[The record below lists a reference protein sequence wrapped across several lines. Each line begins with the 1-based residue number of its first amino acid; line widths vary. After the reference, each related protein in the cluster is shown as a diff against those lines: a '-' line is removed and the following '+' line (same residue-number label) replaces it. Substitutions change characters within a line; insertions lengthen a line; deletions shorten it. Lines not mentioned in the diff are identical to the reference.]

1 MPEDSVLNNVRLARC
16 FFYVSGILDQVI
28 ANGGKVVS
36 ISQKDFF
43 ITDEELRRVNP
54 SQEPIRIT
62 QFVDLIMNAINDPDR
77 KRLKTTTITGW
88 LIQKGFMTKQ
98 ADADGKSQRLPT
110 AMGPWG
116 RKSACLPC
124 SGKASTEPIGRSS
137 IPRRPSGFFWIICR
151 RCCRLKNSGTDVNM
165 DRPGGRQPPAGHS
178 CGTILPLRN
187 SIWGLICA
195 CCCDKLDIKGA
206 ILCTMHTFGR
216 TAVFKRYRNIWREP
230 LNDAAN
236 LPGSLGK
243 RTADDFSVMPTT

>member
-1 MPEDSVLNNVRLARC
+1 MTELEIMQRAKMYMEKLAQGIDPISDQEMPEDSVLNNVRLARC

-77 KRLKTTTITGW
+77 RRLKTTTITGW

-110 AMGPWG
+110 AMGEKIG
-116 RKSACLPC
+116 LSAMLRQ
-124 SGKASTEPIGRSS
+124 GQY
-137 IPRRPSGFFWIICR
+137 
-151 RCCRLKNSGTDVNM
+151 GTY
-165 DRPGGRQPPAGHS
+165 R
-178 CGTILPLRN
+178 
-187 SIWGLICA
+187 
-195 CCCDKLDIKGA
+195 
-206 ILCTMHTFGR
+206 
-216 TAVFKRYRNIWREP
+216 AVFYSEEAQRFLLDHLQEMLQAEK
-230 LNDAAN
+230 
-236 LPGSLGK
+236 
-243 RTADDFSVMPTT
+243 